1 MNTDIDSE
9 NGNVAGN
16 IPTNMVQSLW
26 KALQEKGK
34 SVDMGQQRFRMLAG
48 AQKTERNANQKDS

>member
-34 SVDMGQQRFRMLAG
+34 SVDMG
-48 AQKTERNANQKDS
+48 